1 MGRLAACGRLVIGH
15 VDNRGL
21 QPLDTYA
28 RRYRTELTGRIIPF
42 WLRHSLD
49 REHGGY
55 FTCLTR
61 DGSVY
66 DPRKYVWLQG
76 RAVWMFSKLYNELEP
91 RPEYLD
97 AARLIL
103 DFLRRH
109 ARDPQGRYYFSLTR
123 EGRPAF
129 YQRKP
134 YAAVFAMLGM
144 LEFSKAVNDAALRAE
159 AIALFWQIL
168 VWIKDPALLGRP
180 SGLPSLADVM
190 VTASMASEIARI
202 DPDPRYRAILQD
214 CLDASK
220 LFYDPRRRIFLEY
233 PPAGTPEGRL
243 FCPGDSI
250 EASWFLLHANPDKQ
264 MQALLLDSIEGAL
277 EFGWDQEYGG
287 LYYFM
292 DVDGLPALPLESNM
306 KLWWPHT
313 EAIYATTLAYS
324 LTSDKRFLTWL
335 ERIDAYAFAHFSDPE
350 HGEWYGYCD
359 RRGELTS
366 TAKGNNYKGC
376 FHVPRMLLL
385 SYQVLTQ
392 GSALL
397 R

>member
-1 MGRLAACGRLVIGH
+1 MDNLDSYAA
-15 VDNRGL
+15 
-21 QPLDTYA
+21 
-28 RRYRTELTGRIIPF
+28 RYRAELLDHVIPF

-61 DGSVY
+61 DGQVY
-66 DPRKYVWLQG
+66 DSRKYVWLQG

-91 RPEYLD
+91 RQEWLD
-97 AARLIL
+97 AARGIL
-103 DFLRRH
+103 EFLRKH
-109 ARDPQGRYYFSLTR
+109 ALDPQGRYYFSLTR

-134 YAAVFAMLGM
+134 YSAVFAMLGM
-144 LEFSKAVNDAALRAE
+144 LEFCKATGDAALREE
-159 AIALFWQIL
+159 AIGLFFRIL
-168 VWIKDPALLGRP
+168 KWIDDPMLLGRP
-180 SGLPSLADVM
+180 SPPVPSLADVM
-190 VTASMASEIARI
+190 ITASMACEIARV
-202 DPDPRYRAILQD
+202 DPDPRYRDILRD
-214 CLDASK
+214 CLRRAK
-220 LFYDPRRRIFLEY
+220 QFYVSGKRIFLEY
-233 PPAGTPEGRL
+233 PPAPTPEGRL

-250 EASWFLLHANPDKQ
+250 EASWFLLHALEFVPDDA
-264 MQALLLDSIEGAL
+264 MRALLLDSIEGAL
-277 EFGWDQEYGG
+277 EFGWDRECGG

-313 EAIYATTLAYS
+313 EAIYATILAHS
-324 LTSDKRFLTWL
+324 LTNAPKWLAWL
-335 ERIDAYAFAHFSDPE
+335 ERVDSYAFSHFSDPAF
-350 HGEWYGYCD
+350 GEWFGYCD
-359 RRGELTS
+359 RRGERTN

-385 SYQVLTQ
+385 SWQCLNRGKPAQTP
-392 GSALL
+392 A